1 MIKGFFKKIKIR
13 DLLKKNTM
21 LIALI
26 LVTLFF
32 QLLIVLN
39 NKGSLFAPRNIT
51 NLIAQNGYVIILATG
66 MLLCILTG
74 GNIDLSVGS
83 QVCLVAAIG
92 ATLIIKNGMNIY
104 AGIALCLMSGLAL
117 GGWQAFWIAYAR
129 IPPFIVTLSGMLA
142 FRGLARVILGG
153 QTISPVPAG
162 FTRYFGSFL
171 AGGSDNA
178 AKLNFS
184 LAAGAAVC
192 VAVVAMAV
200 YARIKKIRNYY
211 AVEPAAFVTVRLV
224 LVCAVVM
231 FAFRS
236 FGRDRGVPVVL
247 ILLGIVVLAYYY
259 FTSKT
264 VPGRYL
270 YALGGNEKAARL
282 SGVNTNGV
290 MFFAYTNMGF
300 LAAVAALVCL
310 ARFNSSFP
318 DLGRNYELDAIGSC
332 FIGGASAYGG
342 VGTVGGT
349 LIGTI
354 FMGVLN
360 NGMSILGVD
369 QNWQEV
375 VKGMVLLAAV
385 IWDILSKK
393 RKNAA

>member
-1 MIKGFFKKIKIR
+1 
-13 DLLKKNTM
+13 M
-21 LIALI
+21 LFALI
-26 LVTLFF
+26 LVMLLFHV
-32 QLLIVLN
+32 LIVWN

-51 NLIAQNGYVIILATG
+51 NLIAQNGYVIVLATG

-92 ATLIIKNGMNIY
+92 ATLIVKNGVNIY
-104 AGIALCLMSGLAL
+104 AGIAVCLLSGVVF
-117 GGWQAFWIAYAR
+117 GGWQAFWIAYMR

-142 FRGLARVILGG
+142 FRGLARVILRG
-153 QTISPVPAG
+153 QTISPVPAN
-162 FTRYFGSFL
+162 FTRYFGSFITGGVDNDTKL
-171 AGGSDNA
+171 RFSVIAGIV
-178 AKLNFS
+178 
-184 LAAGAAVC
+184 VC
-192 VAVVAMAV
+192 VVAVAQAAYSRV
-200 YARIKKIRNYY
+200 KKTRKRYK
-211 AVEPAAFVTVRLV
+211 VEPAAMVAVKYIFICFVI
-224 LVCAVVM
+224 M
-231 FAFRS
+231 FAFYS
-236 FGRDRGVPVVL
+236 FGKDRGVPVVL
-247 ILLGIVVLAYYY
+247 ILLGAVLLAYYY
-259 FTSKT
+259 YTSKT

-270 YALGGNEKAARL
+270 YALGGNEKAAKL

-300 LAAVAALVCL
+300 LSAVAALVCL

-318 DLGRNYELDAIGSC
+318 DLGRSYELDAIGSC

-342 VGTVGGT
+342 VGTVGGA

-375 VKGMVLLAAV
+375 VKGSVLLLAV

>member
-1 MIKGFFKKIKIR
+1 MAKALDI
-13 DLLKKNTM
+13 LKKNTM
-21 LIALI
+21 ALVLVLVMLMFQALI
-26 LVTLFF
+26 VY
-32 QLLIVLN
+32 N

-83 QVCLVAAIG
+83 QVCLIAAIG
-92 ATLIIKNGMNIY
+92 ANLIVKNGVNIY
-104 AGIALCLMSGLAL
+104 IGILACLVSGILL
-117 GGWQAFWIAYAR
+117 GAWQAFWIAYMR

-142 FRGLARVILGG
+142 YRGLARVILKGL
-153 QTISPVPAG
+153 TISPVPAG
-162 FTRYFGSFL
+162 FTRYFGSFI
-171 AGGSDNA
+171 GGGNDLP
-178 AKLNFS
+178 AKLRFS
-184 LAAGAAVC
+184 LISGVI
-192 VAVVAMAV
+192 VVTLMIAFVV
-200 YARIKKIRNYY
+200 YSRIVKARKKYQ
-211 AVEPAAFVTVRLV
+211 VEPALWTVAKYAVT
-224 LVCAVVM
+224 CAIVM
-231 FAFRS
+231 FVFYS
-236 FGRDRGVPVVL
+236 FGKDRGVPVVL
-247 ILLGIVVLAYYY
+247 ILLAIVVLAYYY
-259 FTSKT
+259 YTSKT

-290 MFFAYTNMGF
+290 MFFAYTNMGL
-300 LAAVAALVCL
+300 LASVAALVCL

-318 DLGRNYELDAIGSC
+318 DLGRSYEMDAIGAC

-342 VGTVGGT
+342 VGTVGGA
-349 LIGTI
+349 LVGTI

-375 VKGMVLLAAV
+375 IKGSVLLAAV

-393 RKNAA
+393 RKTTA

>member
-1 MIKGFFKKIKIR
+1 MMKDF
-13 DLLKKNTM
+13 LKKNT
-21 LIALI
+21 LLLALT
-26 LVTLFF
+26 LVVVLF
-32 QLLIVLN
+32 QILIVTN

-51 NLIAQNGYVIILATG
+51 NLIAQNAYVIILATG

-92 ATLIIKNGMNIY
+92 ANLIVKNGVNIY
-104 AGIALCLMSGLAL
+104 LGIAACLASGLLL
-117 GGWQAFWIAYAR
+117 GGWQAFWIAYMR

-142 FRGLARVILGG
+142 FRGLARVILDGR
-153 QTISPVPAG
+153 TISPVPAN

-171 AGGSDNA
+171 TGGDTNE
-178 AKLNFS
+178 AKLKFS
-184 LAAGAAVC
+184 LTVGAIVC
-192 VAVVAMAV
+192 VVIVALAI
-200 YARIKKIRNYY
+200 YSRLKKIRKDYR
-211 AVEPAAFVTVRLV
+211 VEPPASAIVKHAVM
-224 LVCAVVM
+224 CAVIM
-231 FAFRS
+231 FAFYS

-247 ILLGIVVLAYYY
+247 ILVGVVLLSYYY

-282 SGVNTNGV
+282 SGVNTNGM

-310 ARFNSSFP
+310 ARFNASFP
-318 DLGRNYELDAIGSC
+318 DLGRSFELDAIGSN

-375 VKGMVLLAAV
+375 VKGLVLLAAV

-393 RKNAA
+393 RKNA

>member
-1 MIKGFFKKIKIR
+1 
-13 DLLKKNTM
+13 
-21 LIALI
+21 
-26 LVTLFF
+26 
-32 QLLIVLN
+32 
-39 NKGSLFAPRNIT
+39 
-51 NLIAQNGYVIILATG
+51 
-66 MLLCILTG
+66 
-74 GNIDLSVGS
+74 
-83 QVCLVAAIG
+83 
-92 ATLIIKNGMNIY
+92 
-104 AGIALCLMSGLAL
+104 
-117 GGWQAFWIAYAR
+117 
-129 IPPFIVTLSGMLA
+129 
-142 FRGLARVILGG
+142 
-153 QTISPVPAG
+153 
-162 FTRYFGSFL
+162 
-171 AGGSDNA
+171 
-178 AKLNFS
+178 
-184 LAAGAAVC
+184 
-192 VAVVAMAV
+192 
-200 YARIKKIRNYY
+200 
-211 AVEPAAFVTVRLV
+211 VEPAAFVAVRLAAA
-224 LVCAVVM
+224 CAAVM
-231 FAFRS
+231 FAFYS

-247 ILLGIVVLAYYY
+247 ILLGVVVLAYYY

-282 SGVNTNGV
+282 SGVNTDGM

-375 VKGMVLLAAV
+375 VKGAILLAAV

-393 RKNAA
+393 RKNAP

>member
-1 MIKGFFKKIKIR
+1 MNKFSG
-13 DLLKKNTM
+13 LLKKNAM
-21 LIALI
+21 LLALS
-26 LVTLFF
+26 LVVAFC
-32 QLLIVLN
+32 QILIVAN

-51 NLIAQNGYVIILATG
+51 NIIAQNAYVIILATG
-66 MLLCILTG
+66 MLMCILTG

-92 ATLIIKNGMNIY
+92 ATLIVNMGVNLYI
-104 AGIALCLMSGLAL
+104 GIAICLLAGLCLGA
-117 GGWQAFWIAYAR
+117 WQAFWIAYMR
-129 IPPFIVTLSGMLA
+129 IPPFIVTLTGMLA
-142 FRGLARVILGG
+142 FRGLARVILKGL
-153 QTISPVPAG
+153 TISPIPAG
-162 FTRYFGSFL
+162 FTRYFGAFMG
-171 AGGSDNA
+171 AGGDA
-178 AKLNFS
+178 ASKTRFS
-184 LAAGAAVC
+184 LIAGALVC
-192 VAVVAMAV
+192 AALIVFVIYSRMN
-200 YARIKKIRNYY
+200 KIRKKYK
-211 AVEPAAFVTVRLV
+211 VEPAAATALKYLLV
-224 LVCAVVM
+224 VAAAM
-231 FAFRS
+231 FAFYS
-236 FGRDRGVPVVL
+236 FGKDRGVPVVL
-247 ILLGIVVLAYYY
+247 ILVAFVLLAYYY

-282 SGVNTNGV
+282 SGVNTKGV

-318 DLGRNYELDAIGSC
+318 DMGRNYEMDAIGSC

-375 VKGMVLLAAV
+375 VKGAVLLAAV

-393 RKNAA
+393 RGGAA

>member
-1 MIKGFFKKIKIR
+1 MSKTLEII
-13 DLLKKNTM
+13 KKNAMLLVLVLVM
-21 LIALI
+21 LIFHALI
-26 LVTLFF
+26 VY
-32 QLLIVLN
+32 N

-83 QVCLVAAIG
+83 QVCLIAAIG
-92 ATLIIKNGMNIY
+92 ATLIVKNGVNIY
-104 AGIALCLMSGLAL
+104 IGILVCLVCGVLL
-117 GGWQAFWIAYAR
+117 GAWQAFWIAYMR

-142 FRGLARVILGG
+142 YRGLARVILKGL
-153 QTISPVPAG
+153 TVSPVPAG

-171 AGGSDNA
+171 GGGNDLP
-178 AKLNFS
+178 AKLRFS
-184 LAAGAAVC
+184 LIMG
-192 VAVVAMAV
+192 AVVVVLLIAFVV
-200 YARIKKIRNYY
+200 YSRIVKVRKRYQVEPVLWMFAKY
-211 AVEPAAFVTVRLV
+211 AVT
-224 LVCAVVM
+224 CAVVM
-231 FAFRS
+231 FVFYS

-247 ILLGIVVLAYYY
+247 ILLSIVVLAYYY
-259 FTSKT
+259 YTSKT

-282 SGVNTNGV
+282 SGVDTNGV

-300 LAAVAALVCL
+300 LASIAALVCL

-318 DLGRNYELDAIGSC
+318 DLGRSYEMDAIGSC

-349 LIGTI
+349 LVGTI

-375 VKGMVLLAAV
+375 IKGTVLLAAV
-385 IWDILSKK
+385 IWDIMSKK
-393 RKNAA
+393 RKTTA

>member
-1 MIKGFFKKIKIR
+1 MIKDF
-13 DLLKKNTM
+13 LKKNT
-21 LIALI
+21 LLLALV
-26 LVTLFF
+26 LVVALFHI
-32 QLLIVLN
+32 LIVTN

-51 NLIAQNGYVIILATG
+51 NLISQNAYVIILATG

-83 QVCLVAAIG
+83 QVCLIAAIG
-92 ATLIIKNGMNIY
+92 ANLIIIRGVNMY
-104 AGIALCLMSGLAL
+104 LGIVACLVSGLVL
-117 GGWQAFWIAYAR
+117 GGWQAFWIAYMR
-129 IPPFIVTLSGMLA
+129 IPPFIVTLAGMLA
-142 FRGLARVILGG
+142 FRGLARVILAGK
-153 QTISPVPAG
+153 TISPVPAE

-171 AGGSDNA
+171 SREARMEFAVISGIV
-178 AKLNFS
+178 
-184 LAAGAAVC
+184 VC
-192 VAVVAMAV
+192 VAVVMFAI
-200 YARIKKIRNYY
+200 YSRIKKIRKNYQVEPFAY
-211 AVEPAAFVTVRLV
+211 AVVKHVV
-224 LVCAVVM
+224 ICAVIA
-231 FAFRS
+231 FAFYS
-236 FGRDRGVPVVL
+236 FGRDRGVPAVL
-247 ILLGIVVLAYYY
+247 ILLAIVLLSYYY

-282 SGVNTNGV
+282 SGVNTNGM

-300 LAAVAALVCL
+300 LSAVAALVCL

-318 DLGRNYELDAIGSC
+318 DLGRSFELDAIGSN

-342 VGTVGGT
+342 VGTVGGA
-349 LIGTI
+349 LIGSI
-354 FMGVLN
+354 FLGVIN

-393 RKNAA
+393 RRNA

>member
-1 MIKGFFKKIKIR
+1 MIMDF
-13 DLLKKNTM
+13 LKKNTM
-21 LIALI
+21 LFALV
-26 LVTLFF
+26 LVVTLF
-32 QLLIVLN
+32 QLLIVTN
-39 NKGSLFAPRNIT
+39 NRGSLFTPRNIT
-51 NLIAQNGYVIILATG
+51 NLIAQNAYVIILATG

-74 GNIDLSVGS
+74 GNIDLSIGS

-92 ATLIIKNGMNIY
+92 ANLIIKNGVNIY
-104 AGIALCLMSGLAL
+104 AGIAVCLLSGLLL
-117 GGWQAFWIAYAR
+117 GGWQAFWISYMR
-129 IPPFIVTLSGMLA
+129 IPPFIVTLSGMLT
-142 FRGLARVILGG
+142 FRGLARVILDGK
-153 QTISPVPAG
+153 TISPVPAG

-171 AGGSDNA
+171 TGGDTNE
-178 AKLNFS
+178 AKLKFS
-184 LAAGAAVC
+184 LFAGLVVC
-192 VAVVAMAV
+192 VVVALLTI
-200 YARIKKIRNYY
+200 YSRIKKIRKNYR
-211 AVEPAAFVTVRLV
+211 VEPLAIAVFKLAVI
-224 LVCAVVM
+224 CAVTA
-231 FAFRS
+231 FAFYS
-236 FGRDRGVPVVL
+236 FGHDRGVPVVL
-247 ILLGIVVLAYYY
+247 ILLGIVVLSYYY

-300 LAAVAALVCL
+300 LAAIAALVCL

-318 DLGRNYELDAIGSC
+318 DLGRGYELDAIGSC

-349 LIGTI
+349 LVGTI

-360 NGMSILGVD
+360 NGMSILGID

-375 VKGMVLLAAV
+375 VKGFVLLAAV

>member
-1 MIKGFFKKIKIR
+1 MIKDF
-13 DLLKKNTM
+13 LKKNSM
-21 LIALI
+21 LLALV
-26 LVTLFF
+26 LVVLLF
-32 QLLIVLN
+32 QILIVTN
-39 NKGSLFAPRNIT
+39 NRGSLFAPRNIT
-51 NLIAQNGYVIILATG
+51 NLIAQNGYIIILATG

-92 ATLIIKNGMNIY
+92 ANLIVNKGVSIY
-104 AGIALCLMSGLAL
+104 IAIPVCLASGLIL
-117 GGWQAFWIAYAR
+117 GGWQAFWIAYVR

-142 FRGLARVILGG
+142 FRGLARIILDGK
-153 QTISPVPAG
+153 TIAPIPAG

-171 AGGSDNA
+171 TGGDTNE
-178 AKLNFS
+178 AKLKFS
-184 LAAGAAVC
+184 LAVGIIVCAVI
-192 VAVVAMAV
+192 VALAI
-200 YARIKKIRNYY
+200 YSRIKKIRKNYRVESLAAAVAKY
-211 AVEPAAFVTVRLV
+211 AVI
-224 LVCAVVM
+224 CAVIL
-231 FAFRS
+231 FAFYS
-236 FGRDRGVPVVL
+236 FGHDRGVPVVL
-247 ILLGIVVLAYYY
+247 ILLGIVCLSYYY

-290 MFFAYTNMGF
+290 LFFAYTNMGF

-318 DLGRNYELDAIGSC
+318 SLGGGYELDAIGSC

-342 VGTVGGT
+342 IGTVGGT

-375 VKGMVLLAAV
+375 VKGSVLLAAV

>member
-1 MIKGFFKKIKIR
+1 
-13 DLLKKNTM
+13 
-21 LIALI
+21 
-26 LVTLFF
+26 
-32 QLLIVLN
+32 
-39 NKGSLFAPRNIT
+39 
-51 NLIAQNGYVIILATG
+51 

-74 GNIDLSVGS
+74 GNIDLSIGS
-83 QVCLVAAIG
+83 QVCLIAAIG
-92 ATLIIKNGMNIY
+92 ATLIVKMGVNIY
-104 AGIALCLMSGLAL
+104 LGILVCLVSGIALGA
-117 GGWQAFWIAYAR
+117 WQAFWIAYMR

-142 FRGLARVILGG
+142 YRGLARVILKGL
-153 QTISPVPAG
+153 TISPVPAG

-171 AGGSDNA
+171 GGGNDLP
-178 AKLNFS
+178 AKLRFS
-184 LAAGAAVC
+184 LVMGAAV
-192 VAVVAMAV
+192 VVLLIAFV
-200 YARIKKIRNYY
+200 VHSRIVKVRKKYS
-211 AVEPAAFVTVRLV
+211 VEPVLWMFAKYAAT
-224 LVCAVVM
+224 CAVVM
-231 FAFRS
+231 FVFYS

-247 ILLGIVVLAYYY
+247 ILLSIVVLAYYY
-259 FTSKT
+259 YTSKT

-300 LAAVAALVCL
+300 LASIAALVCL

-318 DLGRNYELDAIGSC
+318 DLGRSYEMDAIGAC

-349 LIGTI
+349 LVGTI

-375 VKGMVLLAAV
+375 IKGSVLLAAV
-385 IWDILSKK
+385 IWDIMSKK
-393 RKNAA
+393 RKTAA